1 MARALNANTQ
11 VTFGDAAGG
20 SAAIRLVK
28 DTQRKRPA
36 TTRVEGG
43 YSVSCEN
50 STYVRLYKSESIGDV
65 RVLAITGA
73 ITSAGS
79 GVDVD
84 SEELITFTPDN
95 PVASLPAWA
104 TGISVSLVG
113 RAIDAAGAAAGNIS
127 FSIDAARRT
136 VTTSVPCYCVAR
148 ATFNAPYS
156 LYIYTFAGACPIK
169 PPPTIDELGNAID
182 PLKQNTTAFFSEGM
196 VYAIDG
202 TGKHFTTLQMSPP
215 ECKWSQIAIDFKD
228 TATEQKLPKLVL
240 EIDPEYPARL
250 VSYEYGGESRVDCSV
265 TVRVYP
271 KGSIGSVAVSS
282 GSWRRGS
289 TYLDSTDVSE
299 AILFNNEAIAT
310 LKYVPAGDV
319 EVRILKVVNMDGSE
333 EDGRFVNIRKP
344 GDRIVDVTY
353 NADGTTYSNPRPR
366 VLNATE
372 ICVADL
378 FNHPRKI
385 VAFATAEY
393 SVDFDRIDFDFDWD
407 SGLQEFK
414 AATLL
419 VISGGQVAGSI
430 QLSPVSMQSRTR
442 SK

>member
-1 MARALNANTQ
+1 
-11 VTFGDAAGG
+11 
-20 SAAIRLVK
+20 
-28 DTQRKRPA
+28 
-36 TTRVEGG
+36 
-43 YSVSCEN
+43 
-50 STYVRLYKSESIGDV
+50 
-65 RVLAITGA
+65 
-73 ITSAGS
+73 
-79 GVDVD
+79 
-84 SEELITFTPDN
+84 
-95 PVASLPAWA
+95 
-104 TGISVSLVG
+104 
-113 RAIDAAGAAAGNIS
+113 
-127 FSIDAARRT
+127 
-136 VTTSVPCYCVAR
+136 
-148 ATFNAPYS
+148 
-156 LYIYTFAGACPIK
+156 
-169 PPPTIDELGNAID
+169 
-182 PLKQNTTAFFSEGM
+182 

-202 TGKHFTTLQMSPP
+202 TGKNFTTLQMSPP

-250 VSYEYGGESRVDCSV
+250 VSYEYGGEPRVDCSV

-353 NADGTTYSNPRPR
+353 NA
-366 VLNATE
+366 NATE
-372 ICVADL
+372 ICIADL

-407 SGLQEFK
+407 AGLQEFK

-419 VISGGQVAGSI
+419 VISSGQVAGSI

-442 SK
+442 S